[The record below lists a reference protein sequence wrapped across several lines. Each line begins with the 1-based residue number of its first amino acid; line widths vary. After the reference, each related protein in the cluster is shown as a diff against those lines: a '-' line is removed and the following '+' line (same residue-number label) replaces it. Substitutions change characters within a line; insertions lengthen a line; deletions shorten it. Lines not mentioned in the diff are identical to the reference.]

1 MAERALPKAGERQ
14 AAVMDV
20 KIDSSQFTAFEVLL
34 TNISDNLYNIAGF
47 MGAQVSALKQ
57 TEQALKDMRSQ
68 QEGQGIEAAREAKER
83 KATVNP
89 IEKTMS
95 LFEKLFAVILPYVL
109 GFLLGLSK
117 KWGLLIA
124 AIFIFRNQILTL
136 VKLIASA
143 IPALTRGF
151 AYFAGMLFKAASTIG
166 KGFKDFFTAI
176 PKAAKALSAGAVNA
190 FNKALSF
197 VTRFG
202 AAIAE
207 SATKL
212 RSNFPK
218 VFEKF
223 AKITETTVK
232 NIFASISKG
241 LEAAKTFF
249 TSLGPR
255 IAKAATNTYRAII
268 VIFADTINKV
278 TQFFTK
284 IRTFFSGSGKLVET
298 IVTKTSTLFYKFYS
312 AMLKVG
318 EVFKRVRDSLSPL
331 TKFLGS
337 AIDDVVKVASSV
349 GNFFKGSFVK
359 AMNFVINSF
368 KAVPQ
373 FLKNLGMFGNE
384 ASKAGGF
391 VSKITQSFAKGTEF
405 FSKIGGFVAKMGGLA
420 RTLGP
425 IGAIVSAAMALF
437 KGVKQM
443 FAGFNEEGVFG
454 AIKGFTSGFISAFI
468 GWIGDFGS
476 WLVGKLLSLLGFEEL
491 GERIA
496 ALDFTEMLN
505 QAISNLFDGV
515 KNAFMG
521 MFDKLSG
528 GFSKIF
534 SGEDIIGGIIDV
546 FSALPMML
554 IDLITAPFN
563 ALGDAIREVFDFD
576 IGTIAKKIII
586 AMFPPDTLL
595 GKAIRGALGDLEAEV
610 AESDKAMEQQKRD
623 RAAARNEPVVEPVRE
638 SRGGGGGG
646 FRGGSGGNPTGART
660 VDSQGRPLIDSEGR
674 RTELGLQQRV
684 TTSAQDNAMYNDP
697 VERKRMEKEWAEY
710 QAGQRKEEDLTN
722 LDDYN
727 RYLERTTGQKLSEQE
742 LLRIGTPDD
751 PNHPDFGK
759 PSKLSGVP
767 TGVPGPALIADSQ
780 AVQGAGRGG
789 SQTNVVA
796 PTTNA
801 PSSVVNSQANYATT
815 LSAVPTFGIQ
825 SSGGQPALAF

>member
-47 MGAQVSALKQ
+47 MGAQVTALKQ

-68 QEGQGIEAAREAKER
+68 QEGQGIEAAREAKEK

-136 VKLIASA
+136 VKLIAGA

-166 KGFKDFFTAI
+166 KGFKDFFSAI

-197 VTRFG
+197 FPRFG
-202 AAIAE
+202 TAA
-207 SATKL
+207 
-212 RSNFPK
+212 
-218 VFEKF
+218 
-223 AKITETTVK
+223 K

-241 LEAAKTFF
+241 LDAAKTFF
-249 TSLGPR
+249 ATLGPR

-318 EVFKRVRDSLSPL
+318 EVFKRVRDSLSPV

-349 GNFFKGSFVK
+349 GNIFKGSFVK
-359 AMNFVINSF
+359 AMNFVIDSF

-476 WLVGKLLSLLGFEEL
+476 WVVGKLLSLLGFEEL

-576 IGTIAKKIII
+576 IGTIAKKILI
-586 AMFPPDTLL
+586 AMFPPDTLV

-638 SRGGGGGG
+638 TRSGGGGGGGG

-674 RTELGLQQRV
+674 RTELGKQQRI
-684 TTSAQDNAMYNDP
+684 TTSAQHNAMLRDP

-710 QAGQRKEEDLTN
+710 EAGTRKEEDLNN

-727 RYLERTTGQKLSEQE
+727 RYLERTTGQKLSEEE

-789 SQTNVVA
+789 GQTNVVA